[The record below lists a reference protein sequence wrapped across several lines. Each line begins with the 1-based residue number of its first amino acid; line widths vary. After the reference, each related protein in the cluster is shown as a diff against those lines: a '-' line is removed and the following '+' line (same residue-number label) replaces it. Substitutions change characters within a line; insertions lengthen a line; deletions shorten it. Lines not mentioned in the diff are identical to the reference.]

1 MGFDEKDLG
10 IIISADV
17 CFYVRYA
24 VVDCKPVTL
33 VRDLKVFMESGYRVE
48 KGKLMDMFAR
58 TNHCEVVVLLQ
69 HQEH

>member
-10 IIISADV
+10 IIISAGT

-58 TNHCEVVVLLQ
+58 TNHVETVVLL
-69 HQEH
+69 E